1 MKDRLEGIL
10 LGALGVLAFSL
21 TLPAT
26 RFVVPQL
33 GAPFVGF
40 GRGAVAGTVALLVV
54 LVMRE
59 PLPPRQY
66 WSGLAIVAL
75 GVTVGFPLF
84 SAIALRTLP
93 SAHSAV
99 VVGLLPAAT
108 AIMAVLLIHERP
120 RPAFWFASAAGVV
133 AVLIFA
139 VVEGAGRPQLP
150 DLLLLI
156 AVFGGAIG
164 YAEGGRIAKHI
175 GGFRVILW
183 ALIFCLP
190 FLAVPTLWLAV
201 HGDLRADPTGW
212 FAFGYVAMVSQ
223 FLAFLPWYRGL
234 VLAGVAYT
242 SQLQLA
248 QPVLTIAWSAW
259 LLHEHVNG
267 VTIAA
272 SLLVI
277 ACAAATQWTRP
288 PLAEELPVE

>member
-1 MKDRLEGIL
+1 M
-10 LGALGVLAFSL
+10 
-21 TLPAT
+21 
-26 RFVVPQL
+26 
-33 GAPFVGF
+33 
-40 GRGAVAGTVALLVV
+40 
-54 LVMRE
+54 
-59 PLPPRQY
+59 
-66 WSGLAIVAL
+66 
-75 GVTVGFPLF
+75 F

-108 AIMAVLLIHERP
+108 AIMAVLLVHERP
-120 RPAFWFASAAGVV
+120 QPAFWFASAAGVI
-133 AVLIFA
+133 AVLLFA
-139 VVEGAGRPQLP
+139 AVEGAGRPQLP
-150 DLLLLI
+150 DLLLLL

-183 ALIFCLP
+183 ALVICVP
-190 FLAVPTLWLAV
+190 FLVPPTLWLAL
-201 HGDLRADPTGW
+201 HGGLHAEPAGW
-212 FAFGYVAMVSQ
+212 LAFGYVALISQ

-259 LLHEHVNG
+259 LLHEHVGG

-277 ACAAATQWTRP
+277 GCAAATQWTRP